1 MIRRILSSACVVAA
15 LVGAYVAAVTDAA
28 AQQNLRSITALPKP
42 NVMNTPFHELLA
54 ELNAKYKD
62 TMQIQY
68 IGGPEATPVQ
78 EQMGAL
84 QRGVVDVFY
93 GPSSY
98 FDGQIPEV
106 MAQNASNMTAVE
118 LRARG
123 AHDLLNK
130 AFNERANAQ
139 YLGYFGSGYTF
150 HIYLKNEPKRTASG
164 GVDLTGMKIRGA
176 TVYRPFY
183 EKVGINMV
191 LVQVNE
197 MHSALERGV
206 IEGIGWTT
214 LAVTD
219 AGWDKFLRYRIFPT
233 FWQGDLAFVVNLNKW
248 KALSQKERDLLQAA
262 VIDAEKR
269 GHELFLAKAKEQEDK
284 LRAGGMKD
292 IVLQG
297 DDAKKYYAAAHE
309 SLWEQLGQKVAADRV
324 AELRAKFVK

>member
-1 MIRRILSSACVVAA
+1 VYAVAA
-15 LVGAYVAAVTDAA
+15 LIGVLAASAHEA
-28 AQQNLRSITALPKP
+28 GAQQNLKSITLLPKP
-42 NVMNTPFHELLA
+42 NVMNTPFHELVA

-62 TMQIQY
+62 TMQIAY
-68 IGGPEATPVQ
+68 IGGPEAVPVQ

-106 MAQNASNMTAVE
+106 MAQNASNMTAAE

-123 AHDLLNK
+123 GHELLNK

-183 EKVGINMV
+183 DRIGANLV

-206 IEGIGWTT
+206 VEGIGWTT

-219 AGWDKFLRYRIFPT
+219 AGWDKFLKYRIFPT
-233 FWQGDLAFVVNLNKW
+233 FWQGDIAFVVNLNRW
-248 KALSQKERDLLQAA
+248 KALPQKERDLLTAA
-262 VIDAEKR
+262 VIDAENKGR
-269 GHELFLAKAKEQEDK
+269 DLFLAKAKEQENK

-297 DDAKKYYAAAHE
+297 DDAKKYHVAAHE
-309 SLWEQLGQKVAADRV
+309 SLWEQIAQKVSKERV
-324 AELRAKFVK
+324 DELRAKFVK